1 MGLITP
7 EISLDFYQLSLSNV
21 YIAVAN
27 SDIIIQKSNG
37 NATYKIWT
45 NQDAR
50 LSNAFPLWSN
60 VVNFEYVSDV
70 SVYTSVYDQLK
81 IIYPGSYDA

>member
-7 EISLDFYQLSLSNV
+7 EITLDFYKLNLSNV

-27 SDIIIQKSNG
+27 SDIIIQRSNG
-37 NATYKIWT
+37 MATYKIWT

-50 LSNAFPLWSN
+50 LSNALPVWSN
-60 VVNFEYVSDV
+60 FVNFQYTSNV

-81 IIYPGSYDA
+81 EIYPGSQDA

>member
-7 EISLDFYQLSLSNV
+7 EVMLDFYQLNLSNV

-27 SDIIIQKSNG
+27 SDVVIQKSNG
-37 NATYKIWT
+37 SATYKIWSSH
-45 NQDAR
+45 DAR
-50 LSNAFPLWSN
+50 LSNSFPIWSN
-60 VVNFEYVSDV
+60 VVNFVYTTDE

-81 IIYPGSYDA
+81 IIYPGSHDA

>member
-1 MGLITP
+1 MGLIAP

-21 YIAVAN
+21 YIAVSN
-27 SDIIIQKSNG
+27 NDIIIQKSNG
-37 NATYKIWT
+37 STIYKIWK

-60 VVNFEYVSDV
+60 GVSFTYTTDE
-70 SVYTSVYDQLK
+70 SVYASVYDQIK

>member
-1 MGLITP
+1 MGLIAP

-27 SDIIIQKSNG
+27 NDIIIQKSNG
-37 NATYKIWT
+37 NSTYKIWK

-60 VVNFEYVSDV
+60 GVSFAYTTDE

-81 IIYPGSYDA
+81 LIYPGSYDA

>member
-7 EISLDFYQLSLSNV
+7 EVSLDFYQLNLSNV

-37 NATYKIWT
+37 SAIYKIWT

-60 VVNFEYVSDV
+60 GVSFTYTTDE

-81 IIYPGSYDA
+81 IIYPGSQDA

>member
-7 EISLDFYQLSLSNV
+7 EISLDSYKLNLSNV

-27 SDIIIQKSNG
+27 SDIIIQKLNG
-37 NATYKIWT
+37 NAIYKIWAD
-45 NQDAR
+45 QEAR

-60 VVNFEYVSDV
+60 VVNFTYVSDV
-70 SVYTSVYDQLK
+70 SVYTSVYDELK
-81 IIYPGSYDA
+81 VIYPGSHDA

>member
-7 EISLDFYQLSLSNV
+7 EISLDFYQLNLSNV

-27 SDIIIQKSNG
+27 SDIIIQHSDGK
-37 NATYKIWT
+37 ATYKIWT

-50 LSNAFPLWSN
+50 LSNAFPIWSN
-60 VVNFEYVSDV
+60 VVSFEYMANV

-81 IIYPGSYDA
+81 EIYPGSQDA

>member
-1 MGLITP
+1 MGLIAP
-7 EISLDFYQLSLSNV
+7 EVTLDFYQLSLSNV

-37 NATYKIWT
+37 STAYKIWK

-60 VVNFEYVSDV
+60 GVSFTYTTDE
-70 SVYTSVYDQLK
+70 SVYTTVYDQLK
-81 IIYPGSYDA
+81 LIYPGSQDA

>member
-7 EISLDFYQLSLSNV
+7 EISLDFYKLNLSNV

-37 NATYKIWT
+37 NAIYKIWT

-60 VVNFEYVSDV
+60 LVNFTYVSDV
-70 SVYTSVYDQLK
+70 SVYTSVYDELK
-81 IIYPGSYDA
+81 VIYPGSHDA